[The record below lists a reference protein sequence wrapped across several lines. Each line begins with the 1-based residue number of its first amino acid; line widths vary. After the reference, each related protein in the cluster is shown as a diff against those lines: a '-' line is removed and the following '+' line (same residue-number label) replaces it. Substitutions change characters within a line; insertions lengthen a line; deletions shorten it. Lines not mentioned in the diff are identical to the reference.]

1 MVINREIINRVNE
14 LIEKHIEIE
23 IRSEFLDEKVVE
35 SIDINELIFLAEK
48 GLILAESKSANH
60 KYIALSI
67 ATILAKQSL
76 NHQLHII
83 SNMIFS
89 RIKNFISQELLIKN
103 TGVNIEDNYS
113 PVEIFKDILG
123 KENNTIQIAGKEYL
137 LNDFQLNLY
146 NLVKKKKLVS
156 VSAPTSAG
164 KSFIIKR
171 IIIDLLLSK
180 YNCCVYI
187 VPSRALITEI
197 VNEIRME
204 INELGKKFNVS
215 SSSDVSNL
223 DMGQKTILVLTQERF
238 YQLCNNK
245 KIIVDFL
252 VIDEAQNVMDGSR
265 GILLEYSIK
274 YAKRIWKNLKIIF
287 ISPLVNN
294 PQIFNDKF
302 AEDDN
307 NEYVYM
313 NEPTVRQNIIKLY
326 KDTIGY
332 KVVLN
337 SRVIKEKLKINR
349 SGSIPSNISNVVYK
363 FNNGQN
369 SIVYCNTTKVAL
381 DVCNQLY
388 NSSMFEDLDNKE
400 LDDFADFIEYSISKN
415 FILSKYIRKGIVYH
429 YGSLPTFI
437 RVGIE
442 ELATKGLFKVI
453 ACTSTLLQG
462 VNIPAQNIYIY
473 NPSKDDIPLTN
484 LEFWN
489 LAGRAGRMGYDFCG
503 NIILIQNSKWNELD
517 KYDKKYNEVSFMSDE
532 YKNTEELIKTLSE
545 NENEIN
551 KADYD
556 EVNDYVISSTII
568 DRLNNELLSKDYND
582 EKYNQLEVM
591 VDKIIDKFQPPKEL
605 LIKLVGL
612 RYDNISKLWSY
623 LSINDKYIENL
634 ILKHPFSTDNRS
646 FMHTYKKIVRII
658 NEYLMNEH
666 LFEDYNFE
674 KLIYVS
680 YKWMTEKKLR
690 SILLHNLKKYNLDD
704 LDELQISNIISRE
717 IKSQV
722 KFLNTNVRFRL
733 VKGFYAYEEILKSYL
748 KYSGREDM
756 IEKVI
761 GISSYLE
768 LGACR
773 KSTIEL
779 ISNGLN
785 RDFSIEV
792 IDLYNIRENMV
803 LEDMKKINC
812 NNINDNYLRK
822 KVSEFVDSI

>member
-14 LIEKHIEIE
+14 LIEKYIEIE
-23 IRSEFLDEKVVE
+23 VRLEFLNEKVVE
-35 SIDINELIFLAEK
+35 SIEINELIFLAEK
-48 GLILAESKSANH
+48 GLILAESKSKNH

-76 NHQLHII
+76 NNQLHII

-89 RIKNFISQELLIKN
+89 RIKNFRSQELLIKN

-113 PVEIFKDILG
+113 LVEIFKDILV

-137 LNDFQLNLY
+137 LNDFQLDLY
-146 NLVKKKKLVS
+146 NLVKKKKLLS

-171 IIIDLLLSK
+171 IIIDLLLSS

-223 DMGQKTILVLTQERF
+223 DMRQKTILVLTQERF

-252 VIDEAQNVMDGSR
+252 IIDEAQNVMDGSR

-307 NEYVYM
+307 NEYIYM

-326 KDTIGY
+326 KDTVGY

-349 SGSIPSNISNVVYK
+349 SGSISSNISNVVCE

-369 SIVYCNTTKVAL
+369 SIVYCNTIKVAL

-388 NSSMFEDLDNKE
+388 NSSMFEDLNNKE

-415 FILSKYIRKGIVYH
+415 YILSKYIRKGIVYH

-442 ELATKGLFKVI
+442 ELATKGVFKII

-517 KYDKKYNEVSFMSDE
+517 KYDEKYNEVSFTSDE
-532 YKNTEELIKTLSE
+532 YKKTEKLIKIL

-551 KADYD
+551 KTDFD

-568 DRLNNELLSKDYND
+568 DRLANELLSNDCSD

-612 RYDNISKLWSY
+612 RYDNISKFWSY

-634 ILKHPFSTDNRS
+634 ILKHPFSTENRS
-646 FMHTYKKIVRII
+646 FINNYKKIVRII
-658 NEYLMNEH
+658 NEFLMDEH
-666 LFEDYNFE
+666 LFEDYNFK

-680 YKWMTEKKLR
+680 YNWMTEKKLR
-690 SILLHNLKKYNLDD
+690 SILLYNLKKYNLDN
-704 LDELQISNIISRE
+704 LDELQISDIISKE

-722 KFLNTNVRFRL
+722 KFLNNNVRFRL

-748 KYSGREDM
+748 KYSGREEM

-792 IDLYNIRENMV
+792 IERYNIRENMV
-803 LEDMKKINC
+803 IEDVKKINC

-822 KVSEFVDSI
+822 KIAEFVDSI